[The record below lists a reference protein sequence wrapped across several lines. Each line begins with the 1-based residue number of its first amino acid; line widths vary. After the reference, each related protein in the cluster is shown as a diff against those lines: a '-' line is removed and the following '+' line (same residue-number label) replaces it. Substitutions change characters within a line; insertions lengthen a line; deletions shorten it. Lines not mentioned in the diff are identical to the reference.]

1 MEDSPNKKTLNR
13 RVLRLNSIN
22 ETLSFAHT
30 VGHSMNR
37 DEIKEDNNDN
47 FLTLDELDDLLKIV
61 SGRKEHLWLPS
72 FLRSNKNIDNS
83 GSESFS
89 PEAKK

>member
-1 MEDSPNKKTLNR
+1 
-13 RVLRLNSIN
+13 
-22 ETLSFAHT
+22 
-30 VGHSMNR
+30 MNR
-37 DEIKEDNNDN
+37 DEIKEDDDN
-47 FLTLDELDDLLKIV
+47 FLTLDDLDDILKIV

-72 FLRSNKNIDNS
+72 FLRSNKNIDSS